1 MNLQFYL
8 DILLQNRRE
17 IKTASSWSYPCFHIV
32 FIGSLKCCKLFKV
45 QVTVLLRGC
54 YNYVYGQ
61 AVVIAVF
68 LIFHKPFFLKW
79 LG

>member
-8 DILLQNRRE
+8 AILLQNRRE
-17 IKTASSWSYPCFHIV
+17 IKIASVHIV

-61 AVVIAVF
+61 AVVVAVF